1 MQLWHIGSRSL
12 TFPATCRAA
21 AVLLHAMLANKLV
34 QYHDVGEDVNS
45 MISSVDTS
53 GPSVLCDSSIFLMSH
68 LLNARVMEVPGA
80 SLLASQHVIRWLFT
94 CWKPGAILIF

>member
-1 MQLWHIGSRSL
+1 MQLWHIGTRSL

-21 AVLLHAMLANKLV
+21 GVQLHAILSKKLV
-34 QYHDVGEDVNS
+34 QYRDVGEDVAS

-68 LLNARVMEVPGA
+68 LLNTRVMEVPGA

-94 CWKPGAILIF
+94 NWKPGAIQTL